1 MQESPYRF
9 FRRPAQSDYA
19 SSDSAGPRT
28 EWSYRLSGRQRGSND
43 LQICSRMHTHIDMHV
58 HVDSSLCVWLDP
70 RVLSGLI
77 VRHDLRGR
85 V

>member
-1 MQESPYRF
+1 
-9 FRRPAQSDYA
+9 
-19 SSDSAGPRT
+19 
-28 EWSYRLSGRQRGSND
+28 
-43 LQICSRMHTHIDMHV
+43 MHV